1 MNNTSTR
8 RFELTAVVAGIATA
22 LAAIPGAAEAQ
33 QAQGSDAEPVL
44 EEIVVRGIRR
54 SLQSSLSKKRNSVGV
69 IDVVTARDINR
80 FPDENVAEA
89 LQRLPGISITRD
101 KGEGKLI
108 SVRGLAPAF
117 SPAVWNG
124 REVASGRTDTAA
136 LTSVSSGAGRS
147 FAFNVLPSEVIGGL
161 TVHKTLTP
169 DLVEGGIGGLVE
181 IETRKPLDLKERV
194 ISTSFQG
201 QYDAKSDSVKPRI
214 AGLFSDTYADD
225 TIGVLFGA
233 VYSERVLREDQLW
246 AWGWFRNG
254 IDDLST
260 PGVDYPDGIFP
271 WDDGSTFVEQ
281 ESNRFGITSAFEYQ
295 PTDNFRIT
303 LDGFYTEFD
312 SVSVENHQSTR
323 WTIDNFSPFK
333 AYNVTVDPAT
343 GGLLTASFNDPSGAN
358 NIPIQIST
366 NNEVF
371 ELDTKTLAVGGNL
384 QWNKGPFD
392 LALDV
397 AYSEARSDSV
407 NYYVR
412 FTGGFQVE
420 YNRAIG
426 ADLPN
431 YVVDRPQ
438 TGAGLLDPASF
449 RFLDSWYRKDPID
462 DEVFQTRL
470 DASYNLGS
478 RFGKGMFTSIDAGV
492 RLSTRKKAQ
501 DDRLCGTCNDILRS
515 NITTMQGLPLAR
527 SLAGD
532 YFANE
537 SASLIRD
544 MAFPDSK
551 ALFEQYGLFSQPL
564 ENFTNVY
571 TIEEDTVAAYVKAN
585 LDFSESFA
593 PLSGNI
599 GVRLVRTKSDA
610 TGELPNRIRI
620 ERNVLLERVGTFST
634 VGRTYDYVL
643 PSLTLRY
650 DVADNV
656 VVRGSIAR
664 SLTRPEL
671 DKLSPRLSFDLADPP
686 TASSG
691 NPLLD
696 PFTAWNFDLS
706 AEWYISDLSAVSVAL
721 FRKDIDG
728 FVFSSTR
735 SNEEIAGQVFAVVT
749 RPQNAASAQI
759 DGIEI
764 AMQQDFGFLAPL
776 DGFGALLN
784 VTLLDSSTEF
794 DAGFNSAGR
803 GIQDFEGLSD
813 FTANAVLF
821 YEKER
826 LSARVA
832 YNYRSDYLETR
843 NFIFSARSVD
853 GFGQLDASF
862 AFRLKDNWS
871 LFVEGVALNN
881 PRQLRFDD
889 GMKGLPSTV
898 IDTQY
903 RILFGIRGTL

>member
-8 RFELTAVVAGIATA
+8 RFELTAVAAGIAAA
-22 LAAIPGAAEAQ
+22 LAAIPGAAQAQ

-44 EEIVVRGIRR
+44 EEIVVRGIRG

-260 PGVDYPDGIFP
+260 PGVDFPDGIFP

-281 ESNRFGITSAFEYQ
+281 ESNRFGITSAFEYR

-303 LDGFYTEFD
+303 LDGFYTEFN
-312 SVSVENHQSTR
+312 SISVENHQSTR

-371 ELDTKTLAVGGNL
+371 ELDTKTLAVGTNL

-397 AYSEARSDSV
+397 AYSEAHSDSV

-449 RFLDSWYRKDPID
+449 RFLDSWYRKDP
-462 DEVFQTRL
+462 
-470 DASYNLGS
+470 
-478 RFGKGMFTSIDAGV
+478 RF
-492 RLSTRKKAQ
+492 
-501 DDRLCGTCNDILRS
+501 
-515 NITTMQGLPLAR
+515 
-527 SLAGD
+527 
-532 YFANE
+532 FAN
-537 SASLIRD
+537 
-544 MAFPDSK
+544 
-551 ALFEQYGLFSQPL
+551 
-564 ENFTNVY
+564 
-571 TIEEDTVAAYVKAN
+571 
-585 LDFSESFA
+585 
-593 PLSGNI
+593 
-599 GVRLVRTKSDA
+599 
-610 TGELPNRIRI
+610 
-620 ERNVLLERVGTFST
+620 
-634 VGRTYDYVL
+634 
-643 PSLTLRY
+643 
-650 DVADNV
+650 
-656 VVRGSIAR
+656 
-664 SLTRPEL
+664 
-671 DKLSPRLSFDLADPP
+671 
-686 TASSG
+686 
-691 NPLLD
+691 
-696 PFTAWNFDLS
+696 
-706 AEWYISDLSAVSVAL
+706 
-721 FRKDIDG
+721 
-728 FVFSSTR
+728 
-735 SNEEIAGQVFAVVT
+735 
-749 RPQNAASAQI
+749 
-759 DGIEI
+759 
-764 AMQQDFGFLAPL
+764 
-776 DGFGALLN
+776 
-784 VTLLDSSTEF
+784 
-794 DAGFNSAGR
+794 
-803 GIQDFEGLSD
+803 
-813 FTANAVLF
+813 
-821 YEKER
+821 
-826 LSARVA
+826 
-832 YNYRSDYLETR
+832 
-843 NFIFSARSVD
+843 
-853 GFGQLDASF
+853 
-862 AFRLKDNWS
+862 
-871 LFVEGVALNN
+871 
-881 PRQLRFDD
+881 
-889 GMKGLPSTV
+889 
-898 IDTQY
+898 
-903 RILFGIRGTL
+903 

>member
-1 MNNTSTR
+1 MNNTLTR
-8 RFELTAVVAGIATA
+8 KFELTAVAASVAAT
-22 LAAIPGAAEAQ
+22 LAAIPGVAPAQ
-33 QAQGSDAEPVL
+33 QARGTDAEPVL

-54 SLQSSLSKKRNSVGV
+54 SLQSSLLKKRNSVGV
-69 IDVVTARDINR
+69 VDVVTARDINR

-169 DLVEGGIGGLVE
+169 DLIEGGIGGLVE
-181 IETRKPLDLKERV
+181 IETRRPLDLKDRV
-194 ISTSFQG
+194 ISASFQG

-233 VYSERVLREDQLW
+233 VYSERVLREDQFW

-260 PGVDYPDGIFP
+260 PGVDFPDGVFP
-271 WDDGSTFVEQ
+271 WDDSSTFVEQ
-281 ESNRFGITSAFEYQ
+281 ESTRLGITGAFEYQ

-312 SVSVENHQSTR
+312 STSVENRQDTR

-333 AYNVTVDPAT
+333 AYDVTVDPAT
-343 GGLLTASFNDPSGAN
+343 GGLLTASFNDPGGAN
-358 NIPIQIST
+358 NIPVQISSA
-366 NNEVF
+366 NEIF
-371 ELDTKTLAVGGNL
+371 DLDTKTLAVGGNL
-384 QWNKGPFD
+384 QWSQGPFD
-392 LALDV
+392 LKLDL
-397 AYSEARSDSV
+397 AYSKARSESV

-431 YVVDRPQ
+431 YVVNRPQ
-438 TGAGLLDPASF
+438 SGQGLSDPASF
-449 RFLDSWYRKDPID
+449 RFLDSWYREDPID

-470 DASYNLGS
+470 DASYNLDHLDSGW
-478 RFGKGMFTSIDAGV
+478 FTSIDAGV
-492 RLSTRKKAQ
+492 RFSVREKAQ
-501 DDRLCGTCNDILRS
+501 DDRICNTCNDILRS
-515 NITTMQGLPLAR
+515 NITTMEGLPLAR

-537 SASLIRD
+537 SASLIRNIVF
-544 MAFPDSK
+544 ADSK
-551 ALFEQYGLFSQPL
+551 ALFSQYGLFREPL

-571 TIEEDTVAAYVKAN
+571 TIEEDTIAAYVKAN

-593 PLSGNI
+593 PLSANI
-599 GVRLVRTKSDA
+599 GVRFVRTKSDA

-620 ERNVLLERVGTFST
+620 ERNVLLERAGTFST
-634 VGRTYDYVL
+634 IGRTYDYVL

-650 DVADNV
+650 DVMDDV
-656 VVRGSIAR
+656 VLRGSIAR

-706 AEWYISDLSAVSVAL
+706 AEWYISDLSAISVAL

-735 SNEEIAGQVFAVVT
+735 SNEEIAGQVFAAVT

-759 DGIEI
+759 DGIEV
-764 AMQQDFGFLAPL
+764 AVQQDFGFPTPL

-794 DAGFNSAGR
+794 DTGFDTAGR
-803 GIQDFEGLSD
+803 GIQNFEGLSD

-826 LSARVA
+826 LSARIA

-853 GFGQLDASF
+853 DFGQLDASL
-862 AFRLKDNWS
+862 AFQLKDNWS

-889 GMKGLPSTV
+889 GKKGLPSVV

-903 RILFGIRGTL
+903 RILFGIRGNI

>member
-8 RFELTAVVAGIATA
+8 KFELTAAAASVAAA
-22 LAAIPGAAEAQ
+22 LAALPGVAP
-33 QAQGSDAEPVL
+33 AQGTEAEPVL

-54 SLQSSLSKKRNSVGV
+54 SLQSSLSKKRHSVGV
-69 IDVVTARDINR
+69 VDVVTARDINR

-181 IETRKPLDLKERV
+181 IETRRPLGLKDRV
-194 ISTSFQG
+194 ISASFQG

-225 TIGVLFGA
+225 SIGVLFGA
-233 VYSERVLREDQLW
+233 VYSERVLREDQFW

-260 PGVDYPDGIFP
+260 PGVDFPDGIFP
-271 WDDGSTFVEQ
+271 WDDSSTFVEQ
-281 ESNRFGITSAFEYQ
+281 ESTRLGIISAFEYR
-295 PTDNFRIT
+295 PADNFRIT

-312 SVSVENHQSTR
+312 STSVENRQDTR

-343 GGLLTASFNDPSGAN
+343 GGLLTASFNDPGGAN
-358 NIPIQIST
+358 NIPVQISSA
-366 NNEVF
+366 NEIF
-371 ELDTKTLAVGGNL
+371 DLDTKTLAVGGNL
-384 QWNKGPFD
+384 QWSKGPFD
-392 LALDV
+392 LKLDV
-397 AYSEARSDSV
+397 AYSKARSESV

-426 ADLPN
+426 ADLPS
-431 YVVDRPQ
+431 YVVNQPQ
-438 TGAGLLDPASF
+438 SGQGLSDPASF
-449 RFLDSWYRKDPID
+449 RFLDSWYREDPID

-470 DASYNLGS
+470 DASYRLDHLGS
-478 RFGKGMFTSIDAGV
+478 RFDKGVFTSIDAGL
-492 RLSTRKKAQ
+492 RFSAREKAQ
-501 DDRLCGTCNDILRS
+501 DDRICNTCNDILRG
-515 NITTMQGLPLAR
+515 NITTMEGLPLAR

-537 SASLIRD
+537 STSLIRNIVF
-544 MAFPDSK
+544 ADSK
-551 ALFEQYGLFSQPL
+551 ALFEQYGLFREPL

-571 TIEEDTVAAYVKAN
+571 TIEEGAIAAYVKAN

-593 PLSGNI
+593 PLSANI
-599 GVRLVRTKSDA
+599 GVRFVRTKSDA

-634 VGRTYDYVL
+634 IGRTYDYVL

-650 DVADNV
+650 DVMDDV
-656 VVRGSIAR
+656 VLRGSIAR

-706 AEWYISDLSAVSVAL
+706 AEWYISDLSAISVAL

-735 SNEEIAGQVFAVVT
+735 SNEEIAGQVFAAVT

-759 DGIEI
+759 DGIEV
-764 AMQQDFGFLAPL
+764 AVQQDFGFLAPL

-794 DAGFNSAGR
+794 DTGFDAAGR

-826 LSARVA
+826 LSARIA

-853 GFGQLDASF
+853 DFGQLDASF
-862 AFRLKDNWS
+862 AFQLKDNWS

-889 GMKGLPSTV
+889 GKKGLPSVV

-903 RILFGIRGTL
+903 RILFGIRGNI